1 MHIRECNSTQ
11 RSIIRSKES
20 AYFII
25 NMPRGSKYFGY
36 QALLKIRLRMPEK
49 ASIFVSLG
57 CNL

>member
-1 MHIRECNSTQ
+1 
-11 RSIIRSKES
+11 
-20 AYFII
+20 
-25 NMPRGSKYFGY
+25 MPRGSKYFGY